1 MSTSRTS
8 TTRRRRV
15 TRATRAAAGIAALI
29 TPLATAS
36 YWAFADSTADGYH
49 DALQRICSGQNGI
62 VVRTADA
69 LSCEN
74 VTPSPYRI
82 YVLDVVDHVCE
93 DLLDQTFSSGAI
105 IGPSDGSIIT
115 WTCSTGDTPVADTD
129 D

>member
-1 MSTSRTS
+1 MSTNRTS

-15 TRATRAAAGIAALI
+15 VRGTRAAAGIAALI
-29 TPLATAS
+29 TPFATAS
-36 YWAFADSTADGYH
+36 YAAFADSTADGYH
-49 DALQRICSGQNGI
+49 DALQRICSGQHGI

-93 DLLDQTFSSGAI
+93 ELLDQTFSSGPI

-115 WTCSTGDTPVADTD
+115 WTCSTGDMPVAVTD
-129 D
+129 H